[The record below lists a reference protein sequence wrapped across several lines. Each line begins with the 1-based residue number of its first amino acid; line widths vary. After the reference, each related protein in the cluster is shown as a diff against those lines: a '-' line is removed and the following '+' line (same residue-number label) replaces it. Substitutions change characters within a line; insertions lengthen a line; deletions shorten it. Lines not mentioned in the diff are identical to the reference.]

1 MQDCRSVV
9 VEDPTAVC
17 QEWNCDMAVST
28 QKDLEEKNNS
38 VETIIMDGDTT
49 TKAKARKEI

>member
-1 MQDCRSVV
+1 MFFDEGVV
-9 VEDPTAVC
+9 VEDLTAVC
-17 QEWNCDMAVST
+17 REWNCDMAVSM
-28 QKDLEEKNNS
+28 QKDLEDTNKS